1 MAVNYDDERF
11 NQVNQE
17 TNKAI
22 ENVNNMYNNMQSQ
35 ADKYYQGQIKA
46 AEEYGNQQA
55 QIQQANTDFAI
66 EQINQ
71 QKEQAQ
77 KDYTREQKG
86 AYVDWQ
92 KESNQYGVNAEQLA
106 SAGLSRTGYSESS
119 QVSMYNTYQ
128 NRISQARDTY
138 NRAVLDYDNGIR
150 EAQLTNNAK
159 LAEIAYKSLQTK
171 LELSLNGFQYQ
182 NKLLESQ
189 LAALNQERDRGY
201 AKWQDVLKQINT
213 ENALKE
219 QQRQFNISY
228 SANKK
233 AQQQQA
239 KILKD
244 QQKKNTVA
252 TIKGVGNAIAG
263 IAKGIASNI
272 GQNSD
277 ATKSK
282 SDYYFSN
289 GYQPSYV
296 GNEKLN
302 KSGYI
307 VYDVFGGS
315 DTTYTDK
322 KDKTHPTPFGEQ
334 NIWKTSS
341 GNYYIW
347 DGSIKDYVNVS
358 NKVKQWEKDGKNYN
372 YTWGE

>member
-35 ADKYYQGQIKA
+35 ADKYYQDQIKA

-106 SAGLSRTGYSESS
+106 SAGLNRTGYSESS

-128 NRISQARDTY
+128 NRVSQARDTY
-138 NRAVLDYDNGIR
+138 NRAVLDYDNGIK

-159 LAEIAYKSLQTK
+159 LAEIAYNSLQTK

-213 ENALKE
+213 ENALAEEK
-219 QQRQFNISY
+219 RQFNTSINARYGGSSGGSSSSTKASIKKGGSSTGNKY
-228 SANKK
+228 QDMLNAGLKAINLTQKIGTNLGKLSPMKTSAGQK
-233 AQQQQA
+233 A
-239 KILKD
+239 L
-244 QQKKNTVA
+244 N
-252 TIKGVGNAIAG
+252 
-263 IAKGIASNI
+263 
-272 GQNSD
+272 
-277 ATKSK
+277 
-282 SDYYFSN
+282 
-289 GYQPSYV
+289 YV
-296 GNEKLN
+296 GQFISGDPNDSRHLTSLDKDNIINYLN
-302 KSGYI
+302 KQTKNGM
-307 VYDVFGGS
+307 
-315 DTTYTDK
+315 TTD
-322 KDKTHPTPFGEQ
+322 EL
-334 NIWKTSS
+334 
-341 GNYYIW
+341 NYLVN
-347 DGSIKDYVNVS
+347 YVNTF
-358 NKVKQWEKDGKNYN
+358 YR
-372 YTWGE
+372 

>member
-17 TNKAI
+17 TNQAI
-22 ENVNNMYNNMQSQ
+22 ANVNNMYENMQSQ
-35 ADKYYQGQIKA
+35 ADKYYQDQIKA

-77 KDYTREQKG
+77 KDYTKEQKG

-92 KESNQYGVNAEQLA
+92 KQSNQYGVNAEQLA
-106 SAGLSRTGYSESS
+106 TAGLRNTGYSESS

-128 NRISQARDTY
+128 NRVSQARDTY
-138 NRAVLDYDNGIR
+138 NRAVLDYDNGIK

-159 LAEIAYKSLQTK
+159 LAEIAYKSLQNK

-219 QQRQFNISY
+219 EQRQFNTTINARYGGSGSSSSTKASIKKGGSSTSSKSSNPLTNVLNNVKNLAKGLGSISPMKT
-228 SANKK
+228 SAGQKALNYVGQFISGDPNDSRHLTALDKDNIINYLNK
-233 AQQQQA
+233 QA
-239 KILKD
+239 K
-244 QQKKNTVA
+244 
-252 TIKGVGNAIAG
+252 
-263 IAKGIASNI
+263 
-272 GQNSD
+272 
-277 ATKSK
+277 
-282 SDYYFSN
+282 N
-289 GYQPSYV
+289 GMTTD
-296 GNEKLN
+296 ELN
-302 KSGYI
+302 YL
-307 VYDVFGGS
+307 V
-315 DTTYTDK
+315 
-322 KDKTHPTPFGEQ
+322 
-334 NIWKTSS
+334 N
-341 GNYYIW
+341 
-347 DGSIKDYVNVS
+347 YVNTF
-358 NKVKQWEKDGKNYN
+358 YR
-372 YTWGE
+372 

>member
-1 MAVNYDDERF
+1 MTVNYDDERF

-17 TNKAI
+17 TNQAI

-35 ADKYYQGQIKA
+35 ADKYYQDQIKA

-77 KDYTREQKG
+77 KDYTKEQKG

-106 SAGLSRTGYSESS
+106 TAGLRNTGYSESS

-138 NRAVLDYDNGIR
+138 NKAVLDYDNGIK

-213 ENALKE
+213 ENALAEEK
-219 QQRQFNISY
+219 RQFNTSINTRYGGSG
-228 SANKK
+228 SGSS
-233 AQQQQA
+233 
-239 KILKD
+239 
-244 QQKKNTVA
+244 KNTA
-252 TIKGVGNAIAG
+252 TINKGTTTTSNSKYGNLINSVLNAASGVKG
-263 IAKGIASNI
+263 IAKNLGKISPMTTKA
-272 GQNSD
+272 GQSALN
-277 ATKSK
+277 
-282 SDYYFSN
+282 
-289 GYQPSYV
+289 YV
-296 GNEKLN
+296 GQFISGDPNDSRRLTTLDRDNILKYLN
-302 KSGYI
+302 KQVNNGMTR
-307 VYDVFGGS
+307 D
-315 DTTYTDK
+315 
-322 KDKTHPTPFGEQ
+322 EL
-334 NIWKTSS
+334 
-341 GNYYIW
+341 NYLVN
-347 DGSIKDYVNVS
+347 YVNTF
-358 NKVKQWEKDGKNYN
+358 YR
-372 YTWGE
+372 